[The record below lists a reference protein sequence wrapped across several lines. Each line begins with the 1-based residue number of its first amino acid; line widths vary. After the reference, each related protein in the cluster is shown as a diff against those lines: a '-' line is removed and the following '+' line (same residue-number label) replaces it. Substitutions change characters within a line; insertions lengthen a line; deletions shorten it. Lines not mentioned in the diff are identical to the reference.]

1 MHKKYAK
8 DGLVAITLNLDPLS
22 EGEGADDKS
31 RSADITARALKFLRE
46 KGATGVNLLLD
57 APTEF
62 WQEKFGFAAPPTL
75 FVFDR
80 QGRWVR
86 FKSDDDSLKVDAKTH
101 HYPEVEALVRKLLAE
116 K

>member
-8 DGLVAITLNLDPLS
+8 DGLVAITLNLDPLK
-22 EGEGADDKS
+22 EAEAGKDL
-31 RSADITARALKFLRE
+31 SAEVTARALKFLRA
-46 KGATGVNLLLD
+46 KGATGTNLLLD
-57 APTEF
+57 EPTAF

-86 FKSDDDSLKVDAKTH
+86 FKSDDDSLKVDAQTH

>member
-8 DGLVAITLNLDPLS
+8 DGLVAISVNIDPLKDPDTGKD
-22 EGEGADDKS
+22 EADMVK
-31 RSADITARALKFLRE
+31 ARALQFLQS
-46 KGATGVNLLLD
+46 KGASITNLLLD
-57 APTEF
+57 EPREV
-62 WQEKFGFAAPPTL
+62 WQGKFGFVGPPTL

-86 FKSDDDSLKVDAKTH
+86 FKSDDESLKVDEKTH
-101 HYPEVEALVRKLLAE
+101 HYPEVEALVQKLLAQ

>member
-8 DGLVAITLNLDPLS
+8 DGLVALTVNIEPLKDADSGKDLSS
-22 EGEGADDKS
+22 EV
-31 RSADITARALKFLRE
+31 TPRAQQFLQ
-46 KGATGVNLLLD
+46 KLGATSINLALD
-57 APTEF
+57 EPTEF
-62 WQEKFGFAAPPTL
+62 WQEKLGFVAPPTL

-86 FKSDDDSLKVDAKTH
+86 FKSDDDSLKVDEKTH
-101 HYPEVEALVRKLLAE
+101 HYPEVEALVRKLLAD

>member
-8 DGLVAITLNLDPLS
+8 DGLVAITVNLDPLKDP
-22 EGEGADDKS
+22 GTGNDDTAMVK
-31 RSADITARALKFLRE
+31 ARALQFLQSR
-46 KGATGVNLLLD
+46 GATNTNLLLD
-57 APTEF
+57 EPYEF
-62 WQEKFGFAAPPTL
+62 WADKFKIAAVPTV

-86 FKSDDDSLKVDAKTH
+86 FKSDDDSLKVDDKTH
-101 HYPEVEALVRKLLAE
+101 HYPEVEALVQKLLAQ

>member
-8 DGLVAITLNLDPLS
+8 DGLVAITVNLDPLKD
-22 EGEGADDKS
+22 ADTGKDETAEVK
-31 RSADITARALKFLRE
+31 ARALQFLQSR
-46 KGATGVNLLLD
+46 GATNINLLLD
-57 APTEF
+57 EPQQF
-62 WQEKFGFAAPPTL
+62 WQDKFKIVAVPTV

-86 FKSDDDSLKVDAKTH
+86 FKSDDDSLKVDEKTH
-101 HYPEVEALVRKLLAE
+101 HYPEVEALVQKLLAQ